1 MMHRMNLKEVEE
13 AADILLVVA
22 KKRIPEKGWS
32 LLITYWDDGTFQL
45 EYRHGNEEGV
55 HRFFY
60 APHKHPYRVRYYLF
74 SNDNWMTCAEGS
86 FEIDSNVVRSENI
99 NLATFI

>member
-45 EYRHGNEEGV
+45 E
-55 HRFFY
+55 
-60 APHKHPYRVRYYLF
+60 
-74 SNDNWMTCAEGS
+74 
-86 FEIDSNVVRSENI
+86 
-99 NLATFI
+99 